1 MNTKQFTKQVNQID
15 LLFELIESKNNEL
28 KEINTISY
36 YEKFNQ
42 NNEKNRD
49 TVEVLIEKKD
59 LLSSLYAKLESIQ
72 TTIEL
77 LKSDISNEERKTIK
91 KRESFNLTTR

>member
-1 MNTKQFTKQVNQID
+1 MNTKQFTKQVNQVD
-15 LLFELIESKNNEL
+15 LLLELIESKNNEL
-28 KEINTISY
+28 KEINSISY

-42 NNEKNRD
+42 NNEKHRD

-59 LLSSLYAKLESIQ
+59 LLSNLYTKLESLQ

-91 KRESFNLTTR
+91 KRESFNLKTR

>member
-15 LLFELIESKNNEL
+15 LLLELIESKNNEL
-28 KEINTISY
+28 KEINAISY

-59 LLSSLYAKLESIQ
+59 LLSNLYAKLESLQ